1 MSNNM
6 DKDISNMDEINALM
20 EDLFAADETAT
31 TMVEAVSNEIK
42 KWDGSLEK
50 FSEDDFVRREQLQEW
65 LETDRTGR
73 APTPP
78 YESMFDGVGQAGLNG
93 LNNQTIQGS
102 DKVIFEKDEMNSS
115 LAGVKNVTGIEDI
128 QDFFTVPH
136 DAVKGKFAS
145 NIQDIDEQM
154 DEIRNLPEGDKR
166 ELDQEFVDSMGMD
179 LNRLRKIAGATSA
192 WKEIAS
198 IKRELKEL
206 SSQANKLSFRFNE
219 FIDIYVKDKIP
230 K

>member
-6 DKDISNMDEINALM
+6 DNDISNMDEINALM

-65 LETDRTGR
+65 LETNRTGR
-73 APTPP
+73 SPTPP
-78 YESMFDGVGQAGLNG
+78 YESMFGGVGQTGLNG

-115 LAGVKNVTGIEDI
+115 LAG
-128 QDFFTVPH
+128 
-136 DAVKGKFAS
+136 
-145 NIQDIDEQM
+145 
-154 DEIRNLPEGDKR
+154 
-166 ELDQEFVDSMGMD
+166 
-179 LNRLRKIAGATSA
+179 ATSA

-198 IKRELKEL
+198 ITRELKEL
-206 SSQANKLSFRFNE
+206 SSQVNKLSFRFNE
-219 FIDIYVKDKIP
+219 FIDIHVKDKIP